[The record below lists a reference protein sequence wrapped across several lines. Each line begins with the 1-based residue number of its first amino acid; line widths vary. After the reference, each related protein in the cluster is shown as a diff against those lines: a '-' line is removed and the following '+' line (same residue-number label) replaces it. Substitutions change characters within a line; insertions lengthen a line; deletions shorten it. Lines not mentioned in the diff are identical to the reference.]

1 MPNFLDNPPD
11 YLTLIP
17 AVRQSPG
24 GCLWASYDEGA
35 DVLYVH
41 FKQPGAAATDS
52 ELTDD
57 DIILRYDGA
66 EIIGIT
72 ILRASQR

>member
-1 MPNFLDNPPD
+1 MALKNMNE

-17 AVRQSPG
+17 AVRQSPNN
-24 GCLWASYDEGA
+24 CLWTSYYEQG
-35 DVLYVH
+35 DVLYIS
-41 FKQPGAAATDS
+41 FDKPRPATDS

-57 DIILRYDGA
+57 DIIIRYDGD

-72 ILRASQR
+72 ILHASKR

>member
-1 MPNFLDNPPD
+1 MPNFPNNQHD

-24 GCLWASYDEGA
+24 GCLGAAYDAEG

-41 FKQPGAAATDS
+41 FKPPGAAATDS

-66 EIIGIT
+66 EVIGIT
-72 ILRASQR
+72 ILHASQR